1 MSHDFARQH
10 GSSGAMHQAG
20 MATRRSLLQRRVLV
34 VGAAGAF
41 GSGIAQALRERG
53 ARVMGIDR
61 VSRPDIVVADITD
74 DEAVRSAV
82 QQVLAQIGGLDVLI
96 NTAGVGPLQDAGA
109 PPGESVM
116 QALSVNLLGPWRVAS
131 YALPALIESRGRIIN
146 VAFGLTFAN
155 VPFASPYTA
164 SKRAL
169 TAWSEVLRLE
179 YGSHVGV
186 TTIYPGYIKT
196 PIHAQAEAEGVSLS
210 GLVREEPLSAMIKT
224 VVRACTGK
232 PRRDLATTRLGNI
245 EIGLARHFPA
255 FADRVILQRMQQLA
269 RQKRYANAPLTFG
282 MLKRMGFKN

>member
-1 MSHDFARQH
+1 
-10 GSSGAMHQAG
+10 
-20 MATRRSLLQRRVLV
+20 
-34 VGAAGAF
+34 
-41 GSGIAQALRERG
+41 
-53 ARVMGIDR
+53 
-61 VSRPDIVVADITD
+61 
-74 DEAVRSAV
+74 
-82 QQVLAQIGGLDVLI
+82 
-96 NTAGVGPLQDAGA
+96 
-109 PPGESVM
+109 
-116 QALSVNLLGPWRVAS
+116 
-131 YALPALIESRGRIIN
+131 
-146 VAFGLTFAN
+146 
-155 VPFASPYTA
+155 
-164 SKRAL
+164 
-169 TAWSEVLRLE
+169 VLRLE

-255 FADRVILQRMQQLA
+255 FADRVILQRIQQLA